1 MPTILSELSLPP
13 STTPQAMAA
22 EGTLTWPVLKE
33 PCYAKVFAAASP
45 LYELSRTASRDT
57 VPAGYHGAAGAQLA
71 EQERQAIRRRLLR
84 PWWRS
89 RRSKTA
95 ITVCGCACVG

>member
-1 MPTILSELSLPP
+1 MPTILSEPFLPP

-22 EGTLTWPVLKE
+22 EGTLTWSLLRQS
-33 PCYAKVFAAASP
+33 CYAKVFATASP
-45 LYELSRTASRDT
+45 KYQLCSTAARDT